1 MEKIELIRPE
11 NDLFNLERHLMNID
25 LALDSYL
32 LDKQKNPLVG
42 TSEIDETFSRFS
54 ELHLGK
60 RTFVSFT
67 PNAIIFPNEIKS
79 QSDANKR
86 WVATCKALCSNVK
99 FYCEKIKRK
108 SELFPKLPIWLRTRC
123 EFVNEYFYDYFIEYL
138 LKDELLNGIDF
149 SNLPAKKSSML

>member
-1 MEKIELIRPE
+1 MGKIELIRPE

-42 TSEIDETFSRFS
+42 TSEIDETLSRLS

-60 RTFVSFT
+60 RTFVSFV
-67 PNAIIFPNEIKS
+67 PNVIIFPNEIKS

-86 WVATCKALCSNVK
+86 WVETCKALCSNVK
-99 FYCEKIKRK
+99 FYCGKIKGK
-108 SELFPKLPIWLRTRC
+108 SDLFPKLPIWLRTRC
-123 EFVNEYFYDYFIEYL
+123 EFVNEYFYNYFIEYL
-138 LKDELLNGIDF
+138 LKDELLKDIDLI
-149 SNLPAKKSSML
+149 NLPAKKSSIL

>member
-67 PNAIIFPNEIKS
+67 PNAIIFPNEIKL
-79 QSDANKR
+79 QSDANRR

-108 SELFPKLPIWLRTRC
+108 SELFPKLPAWLRTRW

-138 LKDELLNGIDF
+138 LKDELLNGLDF
-149 SNLPAKKSSML
+149 SNLPAKKSSA

>member
-42 TSEIDETFSRFS
+42 KSEIDETFSWLS

-60 RTFVSFT
+60 RTFVSFA

-86 WVATCKALCSNVK
+86 WVETCKALCSNVK
-99 FYCEKIKRK
+99 FYCEKIKGK
-108 SELFPKLPIWLRTRC
+108 SDLFPKLPIWLRTRC
-123 EFVNEYFYDYFIEYL
+123 EFVNDYFYNYFIEYL
-138 LKDELLNGIDF
+138 LKDESLKDIDF
-149 SNLPAKKSSML
+149 INLPAKKSSIL